1 MIELVFKGCLTALA
15 AGLIMAVTV
24 VVLAVIVYLIA
35 AVISSLV
42 QTCKEVQ
49 AENRMNKMLKA
60 ATKK

>member
-42 QTCKEVQ
+42 QTFKEVQ